1 MLLKTQLANGRRAQR
16 GSILEEHG
24 ARHRSLAPRTS
35 STFVT
40 CEDRVLGKLG
50 GRAHQTAPKSFCR
63 DVNLDETGY
72 RETYAGI
79 RGKRVLNKKKVVS
92 ELGRQPFKS
101 WLPIRYLSV
110 AFRGSI

>member
-50 GRAHQTAPKSFCR
+50 GRASNGSEIVLPGCESI
-63 DVNLDETGY
+63 DETGKPTPGFV
-72 RETYAGI
+72 E
-79 RGKRVLNKKKVVS
+79 RVI
-92 ELGRQPFKS
+92 KS
-101 WLPIRYLSV
+101 C
-110 AFRGSI
+110 FRAQAAAILCHSGFSRC